1 VNEFEQAKSGEEIRA
16 CADAILN
23 DYDGVVL
30 YQNATFFS
38 VAKSHLH
45 VLPGAAK
52 KATGI
57 GSAAYEP
64 SGGSL
69 TVINF
74 IVGKSSSTST
84 CARTSHENR
93 LVAFNALSMSAASK
107 L

>member
-1 VNEFEQAKSGEEIRA
+1 VNEFGQAKSGEEIRA

-38 VAKSHLH
+38 AAKSHLH

-52 KATGI
+52 KVTGI
-57 GSAAYEP
+57 GSAAYES
-64 SGGSL
+64 SGGGL

-74 IVGKSSSTST
+74 IVGKYIVDINI
-84 CARTSHENR
+84 RTNQPRKS
-93 LVAFNALSMSAASK
+93 LVAFNALSMSVASK